1 MKGTKDPGSKRRRW
15 PWVAAACAFAAFAV
29 AVVFPEVVRPL
40 GLDPGVFED
49 IQWLFR
55 RALGQ
60 KDPRP
65 FDL

>member
-1 MKGTKDPGSKRRRW
+1 MTETNPKLTRRRW
-15 PWVAAACAFAAFAV
+15 PWILAACGFAVFAA
-29 AVVFPEVVRPL
+29 AVVFPEIVRPL
-40 GLDPGVFED
+40 GIDPGVFED

-60 KDPRP
+60 TDSRP